1 MDEVDNIIIHSL
13 RQIGC
18 KLDGEVASLVDF
30 TPELLVHCTA
40 KCLHL
45 IQPDLEVPESLPPG
59 IAQRYNVTT
68 ALAEACASVGFRGDI
83 GYQSFLYSNVTEVR
97 RVFMFLI
104 ERLPKEADKEHLD
117 EIHTDRKSLLDHN
130 LRQSIK
136 IQLNA
141 AWTPQYCKQFGAR
154 KFGNLIAIQAS
165 NNGFLPQRLNVPH
178 GTTTTKCQSN
188 ELNEYWSKRSPT
200 IFQQTNSSNICAS
213 LIHKNDQDLL
223 SGGTVITTNLSNENQ
238 TSVPAL
244 QRNFRKLI
252 QIQKSIVAPSSYVKK
267 DNLRNVTSVQQL
279 ALNNVEIPNE
289 NDIVVM
295 PEIRESDAIRFEI
308 EKVKGEIKN
317 LLQHRQDLQ
326 SQMAECK
333 TGMKTLADQLPQL
346 QSEKKLKER
355 THLLLE
361 NPDENIEKMT
371 KVLATAH
378 ERINKLNDQWDEH
391 RIPLQQQ
398 IEVARG
404 SSNSKYSHTKQLLDE
419 IKSTKEE
426 VEELADKLKQ
436 KATLHAKL
444 VDEFEKNNRNLN
456 RNSYTSRILEIIGNI
471 RKQKASIDKV
481 LNDTRDIQ
489 KEINTINGQLDRQFT
504 VTDDLLFKTAKKDEP
519 SKKAYK
525 LLATLH
531 SNCGD
536 LIQMVNE
543 TGQVEREIR
552 DLEDQIENERD
563 RNIPDNLKRITNDLK
578 LLEIEAKELQEKINV
593 LKMQPS

>member
-1 MDEVDNIIIHSL
+1 M
-13 RQIGC
+13 
-18 KLDGEVASLVDF
+18 
-30 TPELLVHCTA
+30 
-40 KCLHL
+40 
-45 IQPDLEVPESLPPG
+45 
-59 IAQRYNVTT
+59 
-68 ALAEACASVGFRGDI
+68 GFRGDI

-130 LRQSIK
+130 IRQSIK

-178 GTTTTKCQSN
+178 GTTTKKCQSN

-200 IFQQTNSSNICAS
+200 IFQQTNSTNICAS
-213 LIHKNDQDLL
+213 LIHKNDQDLVND
-223 SGGTVITTNLSNENQ
+223 GGDGGGIDNATNLNNENQ
-238 TSVPAL
+238 TTVPAL
-244 QRNFRKLI
+244 KRNFRKLI

-289 NDIVVM
+289 DDIVVM

-308 EKVKGEIKN
+308 EKVKNEIKN

-333 TGMKTLADQLPQL
+333 KAIKTLADQLPQL

-361 NPDENIEKMT
+361 NPEENIEKMT

-378 ERINKLNDQWDEH
+378 ERIRKLNDQWDEH
-391 RIPLQQQ
+391 RIPLEQQ
-398 IEVARG
+398 IEMARG
-404 SSNSKYSHTKQLLDE
+404 SSNSKYVS
-419 IKSTKEE
+419 
-426 VEELADKLKQ
+426 
-436 KATLHAKL
+436 
-444 VDEFEKNNRNLN
+444 EF
-456 RNSYTSRILEIIGNI
+456 
-471 RKQKASIDKV
+471 
-481 LNDTRDIQ
+481 
-489 KEINTINGQLDRQFT
+489 
-504 VTDDLLFKTAKKDEP
+504 
-519 SKKAYK
+519 
-525 LLATLH
+525 
-531 SNCGD
+531 
-536 LIQMVNE
+536 
-543 TGQVEREIR
+543 
-552 DLEDQIENERD
+552 
-563 RNIPDNLKRITNDLK
+563 
-578 LLEIEAKELQEKINV
+578 
-593 LKMQPS
+593 

>member
-18 KLDGEVASLVDF
+18 KLDGEVTSLVDF

-130 LRQSIK
+130 IRQNIK

-141 AWTPQYCKQFGAR
+141 AWTPQYCKKFGAR

-165 NNGFLPQRLNVPH
+165 NNGFLPQKLNVPH
-178 GTTTTKCQSN
+178 AIEKNQSN

-200 IFQQTNSSNICAS
+200 IFQQTTSSNICAS

-223 SGGTVITTNLSNENQ
+223 GSQVTITASNDENQ
-238 TSVPAL
+238 KPVPIL

-252 QIQKSIVAPSSYVKK
+252 KIQKSIVAPSSYIKK
-267 DNLRNVTSVQQL
+267 DNLKNVTSVQQL

-308 EKVKGEIKN
+308 EKMKAEIKN

-333 TGMKTLADQLPQL
+333 TSAKTLTDQLPQL
-346 QSEKKLKER
+346 QSERKLKER

-361 NPDENIEKMT
+361 NPEENIEKMN
-371 KVLATAH
+371 KVLATSH
-378 ERINKLNDQWDEH
+378 ERIKKLKDQWDEH
-391 RIPLQQQ
+391 RIPLEQQ
-398 IEVARG
+398 IEIARG

-419 IKSTKEE
+419 IKLTKEE
-426 VEELADKLKQ
+426 TEELADKLKQ

-481 LNDTRDIQ
+481 LSDTRDIQ

-563 RNIPDNLKRITNDLK
+563 RNIPDNFKRITNDLK
-578 LLEIEAKELQEKINV
+578 LLETEAKELQEKINV
-593 LKMQPS
+593 LKL